1 MPDAGAFLAV
11 ATLEDDPDDVEV
23 AVPRDAGAVLAT
35 VVLPAATLSGPDVPV
50 EVPLLTVVLP
60 AVVLPDDCVR
70 ETVELPLND
79 DLYFEEL
86 MKRVKT
92 SRRKD
97 PVAND
102 GAATDLDGTY

>member
-1 MPDAGAFLAV
+1 MKKPPFEVTEIEIDAPNPQHAGILSNVAKAALGIEPLYARAEEGLYGVQLAN
-11 ATLEDDPDDVEV
+11 AMI
-23 AVPRDAGAVLAT
+23 
-35 VVLPAATLSGPDVPV
+35 LSSWLG
-50 EVPLLTVVLP
+50 
-60 AVVLPDDCVR
+60 